1 MIARRIITGGRR
13 PGKTYASARLCAG
26 LWDKAARDFAAGR
39 LAVDPQSR
47 TGQALQIEAAA
58 RGLKRNA

>member
-1 MIARRIITGGRR
+1 MIARRIITGRR
-13 PGKTYASARLCAG
+13 PGKTNASARLCAG
-26 LWDKAARDFAAGR
+26 LWQKAARDFAAGR
-39 LAVDPQSR
+39 LDIDPASK